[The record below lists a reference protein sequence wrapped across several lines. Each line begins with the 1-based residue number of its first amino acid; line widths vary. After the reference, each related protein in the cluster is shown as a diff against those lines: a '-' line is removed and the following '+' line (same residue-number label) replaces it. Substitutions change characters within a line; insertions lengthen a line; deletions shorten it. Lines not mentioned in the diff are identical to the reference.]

1 MFRTTA
7 IVSGLMAAVLLMSGR
22 GKIVRDPAQMK
33 TLAKV
38 GFPEHRVGL
47 LAAAEIAGALG
58 LIVGLFWWPVGV
70 AAATGIIAYF
80 LGATG
85 SHLRVRD
92 WQVGAPAMLLLAGM
106 AALVLRIASR

>member
-1 MFRTTA
+1 MFVATA
-7 IVSGLMAAVLLMSGR
+7 VVSALMAAVLSLSGR
-22 GKIVRDPAQMK
+22 GKIVRDPDQMK

-38 GFPEHRVGL
+38 GFPESRVGL

-80 LGATG
+80 VGAIG

-92 WQVGAPAMLLLAGM
+92 WQVGAPVILLLAGV
-106 AALVLRIASR
+106 AALVLRIASQ